1 MAKPGSALECDS
13 PEQKSS
19 LSLGQILRHP
29 SVLTKPPDSV
39 SILSECP
46 TWPQKPRCSLALN
59 QPENLV
65 TAYPGATYPRDLSP
79 GTLPTSA
86 LSLSESDGEGA
97 QLVYLDMT
105 QNIVAYDIISWCL
118 SSAGTYC
125 FICMCFSLPPT
136 VCVHVHV
143 YLCASSQISSWTVL
157 ATRHTSPNGMTLH
170 LLSWGFT
177 HSFPFLCRDC
187 KGGTGSGRP
196 CV

>member
-1 MAKPGSALECDS
+1 MTV
-13 PEQKSS
+13 QNRRV

-39 SILSECP
+39 SILSERP
-46 TWPQKPRCSLALN
+46 TWPQKPRRSLALN

-65 TAYPGATYPRDLSP
+65 TAYPGQKEENREGATYPRDFSP
-79 GTLPTSA
+79 GTHPTSA
-86 LSLSESDGEGA
+86 LSLSESDGGGA
-97 QLVYLDMT
+97 QLVYLDMA

-125 FICMCFSLPPT
+125 LFACVLLCPPL
-136 VCVHVHV
+136 CVYM

-157 ATRHTSPNGMTLH
+157 ATRHTSPSGMTLR

-177 HSFPFLCRDC
+177 HSFPFLCR
-187 KGGTGSGRP
+187 GL
-196 CV
+196 